1 MARSDERVA
10 LALREYESTRAEE
23 AALLSARREKVYNC
37 LPRVREIDR
46 ELSRT
51 APDAIAYYLQSGERD
66 KDKLLAYL
74 KNKNQMLR
82 AERKRLMEI
91 GGFPDDYLELH
102 YQCPIC
108 QDTGFVDGKR
118 CRCLTQK
125 LIRMAYESSN
135 LQESLKTQNF
145 DTFDLQRFPDMPFKG
160 NRLTPRRNM
169 ELIVA
174 WLKDY
179 AAHFPENDPLS
190 IYFYGT
196 PGTGKTFLSSCLAKA
211 VLDRGFNVLYLT
223 ADDLCTKLEKERFVS
238 RKPENASLDT
248 DLVRSVD
255 LLMIDD
261 LGTEFMTQLS
271 SSLLLSVINSRIID
285 RKATVISSNLSIP
298 DLTKRYSERFTSRI
312 QGSYQIMELYGPDQ
326 RLIR

>member
-10 LALREYESTRAEE
+10 LALREYEQVRAEE
-23 AALLSARREKVYNC
+23 AALLAERREKVYNC
-37 LPRVREIDR
+37 LPRVREIDN

-51 APDAIAYYLQSGERD
+51 APGAISYYLQSGERD
-66 KDKLLAYL
+66 KDKLIAYL
-74 KNKNQMLR
+74 KGKNQTLR
-82 AERKRLMEI
+82 QERKRLMEI
-91 GGFPDDYLELH
+91 GGFSDDYLELH
-102 YQCPIC
+102 YRCSIC
-108 QDTGFVDGKR
+108 HDTGFVDGKR

-145 DTFDLQRFPDMPFKG
+145 ETFDLYRFPDTPFKG

-179 AAHFPENDPLS
+179 AAHFPDTDPLS

-211 VLDRGFNVLYLT
+211 ILDRGFNVLYMT

-238 RKPENASLDT
+238 RNQDAVSADT

-271 SSLLLSVINSRIID
+271 SSLLLSVINHRMIEH
-285 RKATVISSNLSIP
+285 KATVISSNLSIP
-298 DLTKRYSERFTSRI
+298 DLSKRYSERFTSRI
-312 QGSYQIMELYGPDQ
+312 QGSFQIMELYGPDQ